1 MPARRSLS
9 VVLSV
14 VFGAASLAIAC
25 GGAGPTPAPT
35 AAVPVSSDPTVVPS
49 PGETVQPPAPRATL
63 SDPPASSSLA
73 PVPTLTPTPT
83 LTSAPT
89 LSPTPVVTPET
100 TPGPSSGAELVVA
113 GRTLHIE
120 FALTYAQRALGLSGR
135 ERLDP
140 DAGMLFVFPDERTR
154 TFWMRDTL
162 IPLDLVYL
170 DSDWVVVGI
179 HTMQPEPDTPVSLL
193 RRYPSAEPA
202 RYALEINV
210 GLAMDLGIEI
220 GDVIDVSGLVIR
232 AP

>member
-9 VVLSV
+9 VVLPV
-14 VFGAASLAIAC
+14 VFGAASLVIAC
-25 GGAGPTPAPT
+25 GGTGPTLAPT
-35 AAVPVSSDPTVVPS
+35 AAVPVSSDPTVAPSAS
-49 PGETVQPPAPRATL
+49 PGETVQPLAQTTP
-63 SDPPASSSLA
+63 SDPPASSSPA

-89 LSPTPVVTPET
+89 PVVTPET
-100 TPGPSSGAELVVA
+100 TPGPSNRAELVVA
-113 GRTLHIE
+113 GRTLRIE

-154 TFWMRDTL
+154 AFWMRDTL

-202 RYALEINV
+202 RYALEINA